1 MHALIGRRSAGG
13 QWLRELGDTETRWDE
28 ATADGARLSSLFA
41 CAIETT
47 YAMANSATDNQVR
60 QSLFILCRGLA
71 DGSASATE
79 EDPAVRIDAA
89 IQEIGDRWGGNRGFL
104 QRLSTMDEK
113 VLAEAHDLWVQ
124 PISAFHVYVL
134 AGVWSTLC
142 KHYGVTE
149 LPRYLSLMLAEDEVD
164 VDDMLLPEVPVL
176 RRLFWHAR
184 AAPPEVR
191 TGALRRLRQE
201 ATRTG
206 QPWSEDAFL
215 RREDPPRDGGGT
227 GGGGRPSLPPPPMD
241 GPSSVDGSPE
251 STNGRGPGS
260 TDRERSGSSDEWEAL
275 AP

>member
-1 MHALIGRRSAGG
+1 MPLGRWGMHALIGRRSAGG

-28 ATADGARLSSLFA
+28 ATADGARLNSLFA

-47 YAMANSATDNQVR
+47 YAMANDASDNQVQR
-60 QSLFILCRGLA
+60 SLFILCRGLA

-89 IQEIGDRWGGNRGFL
+89 IREIGDRWGGNRGFL
-104 QRLSTMDEK
+104 QRLSTMEEK

-134 AGVWSTLC
+134 AGVWSTMC

-164 VDDMLLPEVPVL
+164 VDDMLLPE
-176 RRLFWHAR
+176 
-184 AAPPEVR
+184 
-191 TGALRRLRQE
+191 
-201 ATRTG
+201 TRTG